1 MTCVFSFSYYGFTV
15 MLKVWFSFLLTL
27 VFFAANLSPAKAK
40 EALDLVIIET
50 LPVPIVAESRAE
62 FEKELIRIM
71 PEHDINVTT
80 YNAEG
85 SEERAKEILRELAKE
100 PKPDLIV
107 SVATLATRALNA
119 SEEFVDTPKLFMVV
133 SAPVEEG
140 IVPAI
145 GATSKR
151 NMTGESHVLDAKVK
165 LDMLDG
171 VLRASEPTSP
181 LTIGL
186 VHSTYPSSSNLV
198 NQLLALDSEYENINL
213 VAVSTPYLE
222 GDEGLVEMTD
232 SIVDSLEQRS
242 SELDGYWL
250 SSGPLAEAKGLVGK
264 VNEKTG
270 LLPLFAESIASV
282 KKGALIGVVSE
293 PKSIGKSAARKAK
306 LILQEKSA
314 RDIPVGKMDTYTVAV
329 NVATAIK
336 LQLPIPSNYLR
347 LSKEHVYQ

>member
-1 MTCVFSFSYYGFTV
+1 
-15 MLKVWFSFLLTL
+15 MLKVWFSF
-27 VFFAANLSPAKAK
+27 FFAFVFSVANLSSAQAK
-40 EALDLVIIET
+40 EALDLVILET

-71 PEHDINVTT
+71 PDHDFKVTT

-85 SEERAKEILRELAKE
+85 SEVRAKEILTELALE
-100 PKPDLIV
+100 PAPDLIV

-119 SEEFVDTPKLFMVV
+119 SEEFIDTPKLFMVV

-171 VLRASEPTSP
+171 VLRASKPTSP
-181 LTIGL
+181 FTIGL

-198 NQLLALDSEYENINL
+198 NQLLALDSDYENINL

-222 GDEGLVEMTD
+222 GNEGRVEMTD
-232 SIVDSLEQRS
+232 NIVDSLNQKR

-250 SSGPLAEAKGLVGK
+250 SSGPLAEANGLVEK
-264 VNEKTG
+264 VKETSG
-270 LLPLFAESIASV
+270 LLPLFAESISSV
-282 KKGALIGVVSE
+282 KDGALIGVVSE
-293 PKSIGKSAARKAK
+293 PASIGKSAARKAK
-306 LILQEKSA
+306 LILEKKSA

-329 NVATAIK
+329 NVTTAIK
-336 LQLPIPSNYLR
+336 LQLPIPSSYLK
-347 LSKEHVYQ
+347 LSKEHVYH

>member
-1 MTCVFSFSYYGFTV
+1 MR
-15 MLKVWFSFLLTL
+15 KVWISFFSALICFAVTL
-27 VFFAANLSPAKAK
+27 SSAQAK
-40 EALDLVIIET
+40 EVLDLVILET

-71 PEHDINVTT
+71 PEHDINIAT

-85 SEERAKEILRELAKE
+85 SEVRAKEILSELAHK
-100 PKPDLIV
+100 PAPDLIV
-107 SVATLATRALNA
+107 SVATLAARALNT
-119 SEEFVDTPKLFMVV
+119 SEEFIDTPKLFMVV

-145 GATSKR
+145 GAVSNR

-171 VLRASEPTSP
+171 VLRASNPSSP
-181 LTIGL
+181 FTIGL

-213 VAVSTPYLE
+213 VAVSTTYLE

-232 SIVDSLEQRS
+232 SIVDSLNQKR

-250 SSGPLAEAKGLVGK
+250 SSGPLAEANGLVEK
-264 VNEKTG
+264 VKETSG
-270 LLPLFAESIASV
+270 LLPLFAESISSV

-293 PKSIGKSAARKAK
+293 PASIGKSAARKAK
-306 LILQEKSA
+306 LILQRKSA

-329 NVATAIK
+329 NVTTAIK
-336 LQLPIPSNYLR
+336 LQLPIPSSYLK

>member
-1 MTCVFSFSYYGFTV
+1 
-15 MLKVWFSFLLTL
+15 MLKVWFSF
-27 VFFAANLSPAKAK
+27 FFALAFLAPSLSSAHAK

-50 LPVPIVAESRAE
+50 LPVPIVAESRGE

-71 PEHDINVTT
+71 PEHDINITT

-85 SEERAKEILRELAKE
+85 SEIRAKEILDELAQE
-100 PKPDLIV
+100 AKPDLIV
-107 SVATLATRALNA
+107 SIATLATRALNA
-119 SEEFVDTPKLFMVV
+119 AEEFIETPKLFMVV

-145 GATSKR
+145 GAVSKR

-171 VLRASEPTSP
+171 VLRASNPETPF
-181 LTIGL
+181 TIGL

-222 GDEGLVEMTD
+222 GDEGRVEMTD
-232 SIVDSLEQRS
+232 SMVDSLDQKS
-242 SELDGYWL
+242 GELDGYWL
-250 SSGPLAEAKGLVGK
+250 SSGPLAEAEGLVEK
-264 VNEKTG
+264 VKEKTG
-270 LLPLFAESIASV
+270 LLPLFAESISSV

-293 PKSIGKSAARKAK
+293 PASIGKSAARKAK
-306 LILQEKSA
+306 LILQRKSA

-329 NVATAIK
+329 NVTTAIK
-336 LQLPIPSNYLR
+336 LQLPIPSSYLK